1 MIERLLRTIFP
12 MSFLHRLLELY
23 LSIDRRER
31 QAATGYIFF
40 KEKLLL
46 IRQSYGTQV
55 WTYPGG
61 FLHKGEVPEIGLR
74 REVYEEVGL
83 ILARV
88 KLIEKT
94 TDSRKNH
101 NITVH
106 RFYAEAKTDK
116 TVPDKV
122 EVLETRWVSFEELP
136 QYVSNDSYIER
147 AKTLYTHYAYDA

>member
-1 MIERLLRTIFP
+1 MIERLLRAIFP

-40 KEKLLL
+40 EGKMLL

-61 FLHKGEVPEIGLR
+61 FLHGGEVPEIGLR
-74 REVYEEVGL
+74 REVFEEVGL
-83 ILARV
+83 ILTRV

-106 RFYAEAKTDK
+106 RFYAEAKTEL

-122 EVLETRWVSFEELP
+122 EVLETKWVPLEELSEH
-136 QYVSNDSYIER
+136 VSNDLYIER